1 MTSVITT
8 SLKSI
13 AILLTGLFMLAGCS
27 GLDIKPAPEEEK
39 PVSILTGKAGG
50 TSLGDLTGA
59 NNTGGALPINALLWR
74 ASLDITSFVPL
85 DDVDTFGGTI
95 VTEWYSLE
103 DRPNER
109 IKLTIFV
116 IGRELRSDAIRVR
129 IHVQQAE
136 GDGWGAVS
144 RDEAMERK
152 IEDLI
157 LTRARE
163 IRASSL
169 IESAE

>member
-129 IHVQQAE
+129 IHVQKAE
-136 GDGWGAVS
+136 GNGWGAVS

>member
-1 MTSVITT
+1 MTRVITT
-8 SLKSI
+8 PIKSLT
-13 AILLTGLFMLAGCS
+13 ILLASMLLLSACS
-27 GLDIKPAPEEEK
+27 GLDIQPAPEEEK

-50 TSLGDLTGA
+50 TTLGDLTGA
-59 NNTGGALPINALLWR
+59 NNSGGALPINALLWR

-136 GDGWGAVS
+136 GNGWGAVS
-144 RDEAMERK
+144 RDEVMERK